1 MINIKNDR
9 EIELIRSAG
18 KILSDTFKYLERYI
32 KVGITTKEIND
43 LADKFIRDNGGIPT
57 CLGYQGYP
65 ESICTSVNDSIVHE
79 IPSNRVLKDGDII
92 TIDMVVEYKGY
103 NADAAWTYPVGN
115 ISEEVSYLLEHTK
128 NALYKGIS
136 TVKEGNRVRD
146 ISSLVEEYATKH
158 DLGIVEEFCGHG
170 IGASMHEEPDVPNFV
185 EDNKL
190 SPRLKSGMVICIEPM
205 LMLGDNDIYI
215 EDDGWTAKTEDGS
228 YAAHFEHTVL
238 VTKDGYEILTPRW
251 DE

>member
-79 IPSNRVLKDGDII
+79 IPSNRVLKD
-92 TIDMVVEYKGY
+92 E
-103 NADAAWTYPVGN
+103 
-115 ISEEVSYLLEHTK
+115 
-128 NALYKGIS
+128 
-136 TVKEGNRVRD
+136 
-146 ISSLVEEYATKH
+146 
-158 DLGIVEEFCGHG
+158 C
-170 IGASMHEEPDVPNFV
+170 
-185 EDNKL
+185 
-190 SPRLKSGMVICIEPM
+190 
-205 LMLGDNDIYI
+205 
-215 EDDGWTAKTEDGS
+215 
-228 YAAHFEHTVL
+228 
-238 VTKDGYEILTPRW
+238 
-251 DE
+251 